1 MQRTH
6 LGNQKFDQLF
16 SEDGGTILNS
26 QEKKKFLQQY
36 CTAEQEEQRLDR
48 EIQRWKSRVQ
58 RTNFDYHTLQFPA
71 SHDSTL
77 EYAVQQIKNM
87 TIQLILQ
94 RSKLVALRQS
104 IGAAINSLSD
114 SRLRELLRLRYIE
127 GMTWEAISE
136 YMNYSYMQI
145 NRLHNKALT
154 ELNM

>member
-1 MQRTH
+1 MKFSV
-6 LGNQKFDQLF
+6 GNPEF
-16 SEDGGTILNS
+16 
-26 QEKKKFLQQY
+26 KK
-36 CTAEQEEQRLDR
+36 TD
-48 EIQRWKSRVQ
+48 
-58 RTNFDYHTLQFPA
+58 FDYSTIQAPA

-77 EYAVQQIKNM
+77 EHAVQQIKNM

-104 IGAAINSLSD
+104 IGTAIDSLSD
-114 SRLRELLRLRYIE
+114 PKLRELLRLRHIE

>member
-1 MQRTH
+1 MISCFQRRYY
-6 LGNQKFDQLF
+6 LEQSRERSFYSK
-16 SEDGGTILNS
+16 
-26 QEKKKFLQQY
+26 Y

-58 RTNFDYHTLQFPA
+58 KTDFDYSTIQAPA

-77 EYAVQQIKNM
+77 EHAVQQIKNM

-104 IGAAINSLSD
+104 IGTAIDSLSD
-114 SRLRELLRLRYIE
+114 PKLRELLRLRYIE